1 MTLLKTFLG
10 YPEPDGGVPFALWFP
25 LEDRA
30 ILIAGIIN
38 RSAKAIQDLES
49 EQIPPSTDEE
59 LLSHMESHGLHPT
72 HPEQTVWWMRYVID
86 KFEVEP
92 FEEWEIIELLCPNSE
107 QPPFL
112 ESGEGIYNPSLAN
125 QTAEMVH
132 PETGIFFPLP
142 ESVMAEGV
150 KGVSLV
156 VQNDKEIQKTLLE
169 AVVESCADMA
179 MDSEQFPGMRGRWVL
194 ALMGLSLIYDGQDQ
208 PVSRDIAEHNRRAI
222 MMGATG
228 SQIPFVRVW
237 TMQQLMNSVTMA
249 QLLARETAK
258 E

>member
-1 MTLLKTFLG
+1 
-10 YPEPDGGVPFALWFP
+10 
-25 LEDRA
+25 
-30 ILIAGIIN
+30 
-38 RSAKAIQDLES
+38 
-49 EQIPPSTDEE
+49 
-59 LLSHMESHGLHPT
+59 
-72 HPEQTVWWMRYVID
+72 
-86 KFEVEP
+86 
-92 FEEWEIIELLCPNSE
+92 
-107 QPPFL
+107 
-112 ESGEGIYNPSLAN
+112 
-125 QTAEMVH
+125 
-132 PETGIFFPLP
+132 
-142 ESVMAEGV
+142 MAEGV

-156 VQNDKEIQKTLLE
+156 VQNDKEVQKTLLD

-194 ALMGLSLIYDGQDQ
+194 ALMGLSIIYDGQDQ

-222 MMGATG
+222 MMGAVG

>member
-1 MTLLKTFLG
+1 MTTLKTFLG
-10 YPEPDGGVPFALWFP
+10 YPEPDGGVPFALWVTLP
-25 LEDRA
+25 DSA

-38 RSAKAIQDLES
+38 RSSKAVQDLES
-49 EQIPPSTDEE
+49 EQVPASTDEA
-59 LLSHMESHGLHPT
+59 LLAHMRSHGLQPT
-72 HPEQTVWWMRYVID
+72 HPEQTVWWMQHVFE
-86 KFEVEP
+86 KFGVEP
-92 FEEWEIIELLCPNSE
+92 FEEWEIVELLCPNTVE
-107 QPPFL
+107 PAFL
-112 ESGEGIYNPSLAN
+112 SSGDGLYNPALAN
-125 QTAEMVH
+125 QTTEIVH
-132 PETGIFFPLP
+132 PETGVFFPLP
-142 ESVMAEGV
+142 ETVLAEGV

-156 VQNDKEIQKTLLE
+156 VQNDKEIQKTLLD

-194 ALMGLSLIYDGQDQ
+194 ALMGLALIYDGQDQ

-249 QLLARETAK
+249 QLLARESNK
-258 E
+258 G